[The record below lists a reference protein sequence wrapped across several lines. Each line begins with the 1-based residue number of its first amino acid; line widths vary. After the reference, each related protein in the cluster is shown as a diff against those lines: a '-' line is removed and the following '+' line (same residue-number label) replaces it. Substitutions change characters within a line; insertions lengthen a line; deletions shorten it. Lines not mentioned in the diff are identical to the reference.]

1 MARMDT
7 LTSPAD
13 QGRPSTEAGQ
23 PMTADDG
30 LANARSATRMFG
42 MVAALV
48 VQEQAAG
55 SGPPIAAAARQA
67 GSTAFACALP
77 QLG

>member
-23 PMTADDG
+23 PMTASDG
-30 LANARSATRMFG
+30 VNRRALLRGAG
-42 MVAALV
+42 GGLVAAGV
-48 VQEQAAG
+48 A
-55 SGPPIAAAARQA
+55 
-67 GSTAFACALP
+67 ACAP
-77 QLG
+77 AAVGRATQLG